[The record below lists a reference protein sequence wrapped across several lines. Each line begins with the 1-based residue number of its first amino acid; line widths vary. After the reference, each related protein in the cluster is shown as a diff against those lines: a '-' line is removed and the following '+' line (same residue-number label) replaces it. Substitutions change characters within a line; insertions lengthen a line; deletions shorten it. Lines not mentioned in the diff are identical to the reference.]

1 MDWLK
6 KTKAKVTEKVAKHQ
20 QEAKIK
26 KQTFKGP
33 GYSLQDPPP
42 APGPSAAAAP
52 PPPPPPKRSAN
63 VTDEERALRR
73 AQQAAAA
80 QRRELPAPKKRTTF
94 STENDDDG
102 DDEDDAVR
110 SEAFEA
116 AKMLEQLKIAESG
129 FNPYQA
135 MISSSTEGRGVSVGA
150 TEAKPSPPK
159 PSSPH
164 DELVPAATKSTL
176 VKLLENILSNP
187 DDVKYQKLR
196 LSNAQIQAKI
206 ASVPMAMELLE
217 HAGFDR
223 VVLDD
228 GEDYL
233 VLNATRTSTE
243 LLQRTLETLGHTS

>member
-6 KTKAKVTEKVAKHQ
+6 KTKAKVTEKVTKHQ

-26 KQTFKGP
+26 KQTFKGT
-33 GYSLQDPPP
+33 GYSLQDAPP
-42 APGPSAAAAP
+42 APGPSAAAA
-52 PPPPPPKRSAN
+52 PPPPPKRSAN

-94 STENDDDG
+94 STEKDDD
-102 DDEDDAVR
+102 DDEEDAVR

-135 MISSSTEGRGVSVGA
+135 TISSSTEARGVSVGA
-150 TEAKPSPPK
+150 TEAKPSASPPK
-159 PSSPH
+159 PSSPRD
-164 DELVPAATKSTL
+164 DELVPVATKATL

-206 ASVPMAMELLE
+206 ASVPLAMDLLE

-233 VLNATRTSTE
+233 VLNATRTSAE
-243 LLQRTLETLGHTS
+243 ILQRTLETLGQTS